1 MKHARKNNNSD
12 SFSFSDEKDEV
23 LNLIN
28 SFMEEYEK
36 FTKTVSP
43 KNWRTTG
50 HHFTELRKMKD
61 DIVNFSE
68 LSKKK
73 KKMNGLGDR
82 LNKILLHITVANIRS
97 KSFH

>member
-1 MKHARKNNNSD
+1 MKHIRKYNESN
-12 SFSFSDEKDEV
+12 SFSFSDEKDKV
-23 LNLIN
+23 LDMIN
-28 SFMEEYEK
+28 SLMEEYEK

-68 LSKKK
+68 LTEKEKENEWVRK
-73 KKMNGLGDR
+73 Q
-82 LNKILLHITVANIRS
+82 IE
-97 KSFH
+97 

>member
-1 MKHARKNNNSD
+1 
-12 SFSFSDEKDEV
+12 
-23 LNLIN
+23 
-28 SFMEEYEK
+28 MEEYEK

-68 LSKKK
+68 LTEKEKENEWVRK
-73 KKMNGLGDR
+73 Q
-82 LNKILLHITVANIRS
+82 IE
-97 KSFH
+97 

>member
-1 MKHARKNNNSD
+1 MKHIRKYNESN
-12 SFSFSDEKDEV
+12 SFSFSDEKDKV
-23 LNLIN
+23 IDMIN

-61 DIVNFSE
+61 DIENFSE
-68 LSKKK
+68 LTEKEKENEWVRK
-73 KKMNGLGDR
+73 Q
-82 LNKILLHITVANIRS
+82 VQ
-97 KSFH
+97 

>member
-1 MKHARKNNNSD
+1 MLVKFYKNKHNNMKHIRKYNESN
-12 SFSFSDEKDEV
+12 SFSFSDEKDKV
-23 LNLIN
+23 IDMIN

-61 DIVNFSE
+61 DIENFSE
-68 LSKKK
+68 LTEKEKENEWVRK
-73 KKMNGLGDR
+73 Q
-82 LNKILLHITVANIRS
+82 VQ
-97 KSFH
+97 

>member
-1 MKHARKNNNSD
+1 MKHIRKYNESN
-12 SFSFSDEKDEV
+12 SFSFSDEKDKMIDM
-23 LNLIN
+23 IN

-68 LSKKK
+68 LTEKEKENEWVRK
-73 KKMNGLGDR
+73 Q
-82 LNKILLHITVANIRS
+82 VE
-97 KSFH
+97 

>member
-1 MKHARKNNNSD
+1 MKHIRKYNESN
-12 SFSFSDEKDEV
+12 SFSFSDEKDKV
-23 LNLIN
+23 LNMIN
-28 SFMEEYEK
+28 SLMEEYEK

-68 LSKKK
+68 LTEKEKENEWVRK
-73 KKMNGLGDR
+73 Q
-82 LNKILLHITVANIRS
+82 IE
-97 KSFH
+97 

>member
-1 MKHARKNNNSD
+1 MKHIRKYNESN
-12 SFSFSDEKDEV
+12 SFSFSDEKDKV
-23 LNLIN
+23 IDMIN

-43 KNWRTTG
+43 KNWRTSG

-68 LSKKK
+68 LTEKEKENEWVSKIKVK
-73 KKMNGLGDR
+73 YAK
-82 LNKILLHITVANIRS
+82 NIS
-97 KSFH
+97 L

>member
-1 MKHARKNNNSD
+1 MKHIRKYNESN
-12 SFSFSDEKDEV
+12 SFSFSDEKDKV
-23 LNLIN
+23 LNMIN
-28 SFMEEYEK
+28 SLMEEYEK

-68 LSKKK
+68 LTEKEKENEWVRK
-73 KKMNGLGDR
+73 QIK
-82 LNKILLHITVANIRS
+82 
-97 KSFH
+97 